1 MLTTHRSRTARGL
14 IRTALAAALLLCSWA
29 MSGLTAAAT
38 ANSAQA
44 AALVPGIYQII
55 NVASHSTLRAYNAG
69 EAAFVSSTREY
80 PGPFAHWKITR
91 SGDGYTIQ
99 NVGINGYAAVRWT
112 EEGASVITNNDA
124 MVWTI
129 APAGG
134 YTWVIQAPYRDLLW
148 NVEPPVIPRGD
159 VKLRPADGSVTQLW
173 RFEYVSE

>member
-1 MLTTHRSRTARGL
+1 MTTHRSRTARGL

-29 MSGLTAAAT
+29 MSGLTTAAT

-44 AALVPGIYQII
+44 AAIPSGIYRIT
-55 NVASHSTLRAYNAG
+55 NTASYSSVRAYNAG
-69 EAAFVSSTREY
+69 GEVFVSSTREY
-80 PGPFAHWKITR
+80 PGPFEQWKITR

-99 NVGINGYAAVRWT
+99 NVGLNGYAAVRWT

-129 APAGG
+129 APAGS
-134 YTWVIQAPYRDLLW
+134 YTWVITAPYRDLLW

-159 VKLRPADGSVTQLW
+159 VRLRPADGSGTQLW
-173 RFEYVSE
+173 RFEFVSE